1 MLRKPGSIDD
11 SNSLKLPLFLRSV
24 REHIEQLIKESE
36 LLPEQIETM
45 FRRYHQGLYY
55 DGIAQELEQIAMLYP
70 TLGKHNPLLI
80 DYHPR
85 KDGVLQLGLYEA
97 DRLSSLP
104 IKVVKRV
111 SIGGCSRQITEKVP
125 EPIMDNVDNMLASFN
140 HQARK
145 VALWTMLQKYFPN
158 LPSEQIERTP
168 TEAISGRLLDTDH
181 FSYLFGTAY
190 QYLFEAQE

>member
-1 MLRKPGSIDD
+1 MF
-11 SNSLKLPLFLRSV
+11 N

-111 SIGGCSRQITEKVP
+111 SIGGCSIQIGEQVP
-125 EPIMDNVDNMLASFN
+125 DPIIIEQTDLYRASLN
-140 HQARK
+140 HHAREI
-145 VALWTMLQKYFPN
+145 ALRETVRKYFPN
-158 LPSEQIERTP
+158 LLDEQIKCTP
-168 TEAISGRLLDTDH
+168 TEEISDEVLETNH